1 MPRRTNTLT
10 TRAAQGMRE
19 MIAGL
24 VLVSAVVGMG
34 AVAVTLALSLPI
46 WAVVISYP
54 VVCSLTLLT
63 TAAVWSIRS
72 RQSAGQQIL
81 RTQA

>member
-1 MPRRTNTLT
+1 MFPM
-10 TRAAQGMRE
+10 TR
-19 MIAGL
+19 I
-24 VLVSAVVGMG
+24 
-34 AVAVTLALSLPI
+34 AVTLALSLPI

-72 RQSAGQQIL
+72 RQSAGQPIL

>member
-1 MPRRTNTLT
+1 MM
-10 TRAAQGMRE
+10 AGM
-19 MIAGL
+19 

-54 VVCSLTLLT
+54 VVCSLTLLM

-72 RQSAGQQIL
+72 RQSSGQQML
-81 RTQA
+81 HTQA

>member
-1 MPRRTNTLT
+1 
-10 TRAAQGMRE
+10 
-19 MIAGL
+19 MIAGM

-34 AVAVTLALSLPI
+34 AVAVTLTLSLPI
-46 WAVVISYP
+46 WTVVITYP

-72 RQSAGQQIL
+72 RNAAGQPML
-81 RTQA
+81 RTQT